1 MNNYIGH
8 SSLELWECSKPP
20 GTAEE
25 TNPGNELEINVIFT
39 DHRST
44 LSALKTAGT
53 LAHQLRA
60 HINLLVPRV
69 VPYAL
74 PLASPAVSI
83 QFTERRLLD
92 FARQVAQD
100 PMAISVQLYLCR
112 DRRLC
117 LLQAPKA
124 AISSGRRRQ
133 GAVVASEGNQIDKDA
148 SVCWTPRHFYRSRV
162 RNDGSAAA
170 PQLDDCFPG
179 GNCSQDSS
187 QPILS

>member
-1 MNNYIGH
+1 MNNYIGR
-8 SSLELWECSKPP
+8 SSLELWECSIPP
-20 GTAEE
+20 GCAEE

-44 LSALKTAGT
+44 LGALKTAGA

-69 VPYAL
+69 VPYAF
-74 PLASPAVSI
+74 PLASPPVSI

-100 PMAISVQLYLCR
+100 PMVISVQLYLCR

-117 LLQAPKA
+117 LLEALKPQ
-124 AISSGRRRQ
+124 SLVVVGGRARWWPTKETKLTKMLRFA
-133 GAVVASEGNQIDKDA
+133 G
-148 SVCWTPRHFYRSRV
+148 HRV
-162 RNDGSAAA
+162 IFDG
-170 PQLDDCFPG
+170 LE
-179 GNCSQDSS
+179 
-187 QPILS
+187 